1 MSVHQIRPKLLRRHA
16 AGLVLTLAA
25 LLGVALMAPEISAA
39 SGTFAEAS
47 SDGSKVFTFTN
58 EQLLNND
65 TDTSQD
71 IYQGAGGTT
80 VRMSQGP
87 VNGNGAFDAVFE
99 RASSDGLTVFF
110 STDEPLVSGDTDTSQ
125 DIYQRFG
132 GTALVSQGDIN
143 GNGAF
148 GAFFSGAS
156 SDGSRVFFYTDE
168 PLVSGDTDTSYD
180 LYERSGGATTQ
191 VSQGDVNGNGA
202 FGAFFSGASSDGSR
216 VFFYTDEPLVSGDTD
231 SSQDIYERSGGATT
245 LVSQGQINGNGA
257 FDAVFERVSSDG
269 SKVFFNTFEKLV
281 SGGVAD
287 TDSSRDIYERS
298 AGTTTL
304 VSQGQINGNGAFNAS
319 FADASSDGSTVFFNS
334 AEKLGSGDTDSSQD
348 YYQRSAGTTTRVSQ
362 GQINGNGNFPAAGLR
377 ASSDGSK
384 AFFTTSEK
392 LASGDTDNS
401 QDIYERSGGT
411 TTQISQGQINGNGAP
426 GAGLGGVSSDGSKV
440 FFNTGES
447 LVTGDTDSGF
457 DDVYERS
464 AGTTTQVSQGQI
476 NGNGASHAAFVG
488 SAGDGSKVFFQTDE
502 QLASADADSASDV
515 YERSAGATTLISVEK
530 KPPGTTITSGPTGT
544 VNDPTPPFTFSS
556 SEPGSSFECKVD
568 AAAFSACP
576 SPYSTPHLS
585 DGSHEIRVRAKD
597 PAGNLDATPSVR
609 SFNVLTATVRVSGST
624 LVFTAVPG
632 AKDNVSITRLSASTL
647 RVTDAPSGV
656 YTGSGVHVGAGC
668 TRTGDNAANCSAPG
682 FAMIQAS
689 TANETDRLVNSTGVR
704 SSLNGGPQDDTVT
717 GGSANDTL
725 LPGPGAD
732 AIRGMNGNDEIFAPR
747 LRLRHDHQLRRRE
760 RRGARRQG
768 RPGPASQGS
777 QLRGHRLRDQDAP
790 LRQRRSPAQ

>member
-180 LYERSGGATTQ
+180 LYERSGGTTTQ

-348 YYQRSAGTTTRVSQ
+348 YYQRSG
-362 GQINGNGNFPAAGLR
+362 GDHHAGLPRPDQRQRHLPRRRSPRLERRFEGLLHHLREAGQRRHRQLTGHLR
-377 ASSDGSK
+377 ALGRD
-384 AFFTTSEK
+384 
-392 LASGDTDNS
+392 DD
-401 QDIYERSGGT
+401 
-411 TTQISQGQINGNGAP
+411 P
-426 GAGLGGVSSDGSKV
+426 G
-440 FFNTGES
+440 
-447 LVTGDTDSGF
+447 
-457 DDVYERS
+457 
-464 AGTTTQVSQGQI
+464 
-476 NGNGASHAAFVG
+476 
-488 SAGDGSKVFFQTDE
+488 
-502 QLASADADSASDV
+502 
-515 YERSAGATTLISVEK
+515 
-530 KPPGTTITSGPTGT
+530 
-544 VNDPTPPFTFSS
+544 
-556 SEPGSSFECKVD
+556 
-568 AAAFSACP
+568 
-576 SPYSTPHLS
+576 
-585 DGSHEIRVRAKD
+585 
-597 PAGNLDATPSVR
+597 
-609 SFNVLTATVRVSGST
+609 
-624 LVFTAVPG
+624 
-632 AKDNVSITRLSASTL
+632 
-647 RVTDAPSGV
+647 
-656 YTGSGVHVGAGC
+656 
-668 TRTGDNAANCSAPG
+668 
-682 FAMIQAS
+682 
-689 TANETDRLVNSTGVR
+689 
-704 SSLNGGPQDDTVT
+704 
-717 GGSANDTL
+717 
-725 LPGPGAD
+725 LPGP
-732 AIRGMNGNDEIFAPR
+732 
-747 LRLRHDHQLRRRE
+747 
-760 RRGARRQG
+760 
-768 RPGPASQGS
+768 
-777 QLRGHRLRDQDAP
+777 DQ
-790 LRQRRSPAQ
+790 RQRRPRRRPRRRLKRRLEGLLQHRGVAGHRRHRQRL